1 MTYSPLTTEELRN
14 LKREIYIEKE
24 VNKLTYTQIGE
35 IYKIPASEIKELYN
49 HIRKLNSD
57 GKYDWLDGLSNRA
70 INQLKKTQYTDFD
83 SLYTDVIIKDIDLED
98 QYWIGK
104 KVSREIRLWCKKQA
118 KEKQCQL
125 KS

>member
-35 IYKIPASEIKELYN
+35 IYNIPASEIKELYN
-49 HIRKLNSD
+49 HIRKLNAD

-70 INQLKKTQYTDFD
+70 INQLKKTQYTDFN
-83 SLYTDVIIKDIDLED
+83 SLYTDVIINDIDLED

-104 KVSREIRLWCKKQA
+104 QVSREIRLWCKKQA
-118 KEKQCQL
+118 KEKQCQ
-125 KS
+125 